1 MSYVKELVLEL
12 GVTDVAFQV
21 KGSDNCE
28 YIVHLSFQASP
39 RLASIIIGIVMPLPV
54 VEQSST
60 MRCPATQTLHD

>member
-1 MSYVKELVLEL
+1 MSYVTELVLEL
-12 GVTDVAFQV
+12 GVTDVAFWV

-39 RLASIIIGIVMPLPV
+39 RLASLIIGIVMPLPV

-60 MRCPATQTLHD
+60 MCRPATQTLHD

>member
-39 RLASIIIGIVMPLPV
+39 
-54 VEQSST
+54 
-60 MRCPATQTLHD
+60 